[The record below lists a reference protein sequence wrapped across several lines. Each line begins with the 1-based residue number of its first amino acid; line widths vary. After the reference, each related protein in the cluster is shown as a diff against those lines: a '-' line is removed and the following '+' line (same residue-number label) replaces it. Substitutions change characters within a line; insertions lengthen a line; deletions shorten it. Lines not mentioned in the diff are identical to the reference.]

1 MAASELVSIAE
12 AEKILN
18 RTLAYQ
24 AAIAVRELKD
34 RLGLDVAEVR
44 LVVAP
49 VSSEA
54 PGCYRV
60 TCTIANLVIPEPVTV
75 EVIVRPDQ
83 VVAPVE
89 KSKKAVPGRQQ
100 AEPASRVRARRSR
113 S

>member
-1 MAASELVSIAE
+1 MGTDGVSSIVE

-24 AAIAVRELKD
+24 AAIAVHELKD
-34 RLGLDVAEVR
+34 VLDLDVMELR

-49 VSSEA
+49 VDRNA

-60 TCTIANLVIPEPVTV
+60 TCTVTSLNDPLPLRVDVLVQPE
-75 EVIVRPDQ
+75 Q
-83 VVAPVE
+83 AVARIGDPT
-89 KSKKAVPGRQQ
+89 KPLAGRQQ
-100 AEPASRVRARRSR
+100 AKPASGGRIRRSR